1 MSVSEQAAKSV
12 DVGKALSAKVRQV
25 DFFSAFMT
33 AVAVICSGFILVLL
47 VIIAWLS
54 WFEGLPGDPTL
65 VYTLRNYQRVFFDP
79 FTFAVLLNTAA
90 FSVISLAVAFF
101 FGVPAAWLAERTNF
115 PGKTL
120 LFTLMTASLL
130 IPGFAV
136 AMGWLLLLHPRI
148 GVLNQWA
155 MALFGS
161 LYSPISITTVIGM
174 GWVQGLSL
182 APLAFIMTA
191 AVFRAMDPSLEEA
204 SQASGASLFQT
215 IWTVTLPLVWPGL
228 LAAAIYILTI
238 GIAAFDVPVII
249 GWSNRIFTFST
260 YIYLQVSPQEDLP
273 RYGVAA
279 AFSAFV
285 LIFAG
290 LLSWWYAR
298 VQGRSLHYEVITG
311 KGYRPKIYR
320 LGRGVVPAWLFV
332 GSYILLSQI
341 LPLGLLIWAS
351 LLRFFEPP
359 TVEAISRASLLNFTT
374 LPWNLVMRGAQN
386 TFLLMVFTPTLTV
399 PLSLAFSWVVLRSRI
414 RGRFVLD
421 FFAFLPHTLPSIV
434 FGVGALLLALFVLR
448 AVVPIYGTLWVLLFV
463 YVIVRLSYGT
473 RMTNSALIQVH
484 RELEEAGYASGAGTW
499 GVVRRILVPILT
511 PAMLY
516 SWVWIALLTY
526 RELTLAILLSTPN
539 NITLPVVVWS
549 LWISGGLG
557 QSSALTIIML
567 VLLAPIIAGYWFFT
581 RRTGI
586 KPEEF

>member
-1 MSVSEQAAKSV
+1 ML
-12 DVGKALSAKVRQV
+12 LSAEPEKSLYAGQRLRARIEQL
-25 DFFSAFMT
+25 DICSGFMT
-33 AVAVICSGFILVLL
+33 AVAIVCSSFILALL
-47 VIIAWLS
+47 VIIVWLS
-54 WFEGLPGDPTL
+54 WFEGLPGDPSLT
-65 VYTLRNYQRVFFDP
+65 YTLRNYKRVFLEP
-79 FTFAVLLNTAA
+79 FTFHVLQNTAL
-90 FSVISLAVAFF
+90 FSILSLGISFV
-101 FGVPAAWLAERTNF
+101 FGIPTAWLTERTDL

-120 LFTLMTASLL
+120 LFTVMTASLL

-155 MALFGS
+155 VNIFGS
-161 LYSPISITTVIGM
+161 IYSPVSITTVVGM

-204 SQASGASLFQT
+204 AQASGASLVR
-215 IWTVTLPLVWPGL
+215 IIRTVTLPLVWPGV
-228 LAAAIYILTI
+228 LAAGIYIVTI

-279 AFSAFV
+279 ALSAFV
-285 LIFAG
+285 LVLAG
-290 LLSWWYAR
+290 LLSWWYAS
-298 VQGRSLHYEVITG
+298 VQRQSLRYEVVTG
-311 KGYRPKIYR
+311 KGYRPRIYK
-320 LGRGVVPAWLFV
+320 LGRAVVPAWLFI
-332 GSYILLSQI
+332 GTYILFSMVM
-341 LPLGLLIWAS
+341 PLGLLLWAS
-351 LLRFFEPP
+351 LLRFFEAPSL
-359 TVEAISRASLLNFTT
+359 EAATRASFLNFTT
-374 LPWNLVMRGAQN
+374 LPWDLVFRGIRN
-386 TFLLMVFTPTLTV
+386 TLLLMLFTPTITV
-399 PLSLAFSWVVLRSRI
+399 PLSLAFSWVVLRSQLP
-414 RGRFVLD
+414 GRFVLD

-434 FGVGALLLALFVLR
+434 FGVGALLLALFVLQTII
-448 AVVPIYGTLWVLLFV
+448 PIYGTIWVLLFI

-473 RMTNSALIQVH
+473 RMTNSALIQIH

-499 GVVRRILVPILT
+499 GVVRRIVVPILT

-516 SWVWIALLTY
+516 SWLWIALLTY

-557 QSSALTIIML
+557 QASALTIIML
-567 VLLAPIIAGYWFFT
+567 VLLAPIIAAYWFFA

-586 KPEEF
+586 ALDST

>member
-1 MSVSEQAAKSV
+1 
-12 DVGKALSAKVRQV
+12 
-25 DFFSAFMT
+25 MT
-33 AVAVICSGFILVLL
+33 AVAIVCSSFILALL
-47 VIIAWLS
+47 VIIVWLS
-54 WFEGLPGDPTL
+54 WFEGLPGDPSPT
-65 VYTLRNYQRVFFDP
+65 YTLRNYKRVFLEP
-79 FTFAVLLNTAA
+79 FTFHVLQNTAL
-90 FSVISLAVAFF
+90 FSILSLGISFV
-101 FGVPAAWLAERTNF
+101 FGIPTAWLTERTDL

-120 LFTLMTASLL
+120 LFTVMTASLL

-155 MALFGS
+155 VNIFGS
-161 LYSPISITTVIGM
+161 IYSPVSITTVVGM

-204 SQASGASLFQT
+204 AQASGASLVRT
-215 IWTVTLPLVWPGL
+215 IRTVTLPLVWPGV
-228 LAAAIYILTI
+228 LAAGIYIVTI

-279 AFSAFV
+279 ALSAFV
-285 LIFAG
+285 LVLAG
-290 LLSWWYAR
+290 LLSWWYAS
-298 VQGRSLHYEVITG
+298 VQRQSLHYEVVTG
-311 KGYRPKIYR
+311 KGYRPRIYK
-320 LGRGVVPAWLFV
+320 LGRAVVPAWLFI
-332 GSYILLSQI
+332 GTYILFSMVM
-341 LPLGLLIWAS
+341 PLGLLLWAS
-351 LLRFFEPP
+351 LLRFFEAPSL
-359 TVEAISRASLLNFTT
+359 EAATRASFLNFTT
-374 LPWNLVMRGAQN
+374 LPWDLVFRGIRN
-386 TFLLMVFTPTLTV
+386 TLLLMLFTPTITV
-399 PLSLAFSWVVLRSRI
+399 PLSLAFSWVVLRSQLP
-414 RGRFVLD
+414 GRFVLD

-434 FGVGALLLALFVLR
+434 FGVGALLLALFVLQTII
-448 AVVPIYGTLWVLLFV
+448 PIYGTLWVLLFI

-473 RMTNSALIQVH
+473 RMTNSALIQIH

-499 GVVRRILVPILT
+499 GVVRRIVVPILT

-516 SWVWIALLTY
+516 SWLWIALLTY

-549 LWISGGLG
+549 LWIGGGLG
-557 QSSALTIIML
+557 QASALTIIML
-567 VLLAPIIAGYWFFT
+567 VLLAPIIAAYWFFA

-586 KPEEF
+586 ALDST